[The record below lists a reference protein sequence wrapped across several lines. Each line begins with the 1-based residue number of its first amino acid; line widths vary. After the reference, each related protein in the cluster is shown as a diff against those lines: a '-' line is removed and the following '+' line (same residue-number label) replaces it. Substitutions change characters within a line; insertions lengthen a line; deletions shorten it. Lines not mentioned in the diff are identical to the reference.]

1 MSEKLEVRYEGEVL
15 FFPNKKDP
23 IVARFESVYGHPRF
37 PDGERVISSQIV
49 SIANDGTIET
59 LNTIYRPK

>member
-1 MSEKLEVRYEGEVL
+1 MSEKLEVRYDGEVL

-23 IVARFESVYGHPRF
+23 IVARFESVYGHLRF